1 MVSDGIRQNPNTP
14 CQSQKRLN
22 IAFGYTS
29 DKVGAVDQ
37 SKTGMG
43 EDKSSNLL
51 QVGFFFQSIHF
62 FKNMLVNII
71 ILIIFMGI

>member
-1 MVSDGIRQNPNTP
+1 MVSDGIRQNPNTH
-14 CQSQKRLN
+14 CQSHKKLN
-22 IAFGYTS
+22 IAIRNTS
-29 DKVGAVDQ
+29 GAVDQ

-51 QVGFFFQSIHF
+51 QVGFFFLSIHF

-71 ILIIFMGI
+71 ILILFMGI